1 MKYKFLK
8 LQLCAIKIF
17 KMEPQVITSQSFNV
31 TGGLN
36 LGTVSMVHLIDMKSA
51 VKAAFYI
58 LLIWF
63 GFRIALEI
71 IKYLMSN

>member
-1 MKYKFLK
+1 MGELPIYT
-8 LQLCAIKIF
+8 Q
-17 KMEPQVITSQSFNV
+17 EFNM

-36 LGTVSMVHLIDMKSA
+36 LGTVKMEHVLDINSA

-71 IKYLMSN
+71 IKYLMSK

>member
-1 MKYKFLK
+1 
-8 LQLCAIKIF
+8 
-17 KMEPQVITSQSFNV
+17 MEPIPITTQSYNV

-36 LGTVSMVHLIDMKSA
+36 LGTVNITHYLDQKTAIR
-51 VKAAFYI
+51 AAFII

-71 IKYLMSN
+71 IKYLMSK

>member
-1 MKYKFLK
+1 
-8 LQLCAIKIF
+8 
-17 KMEPQVITSQSFNV
+17 MEPQVITSQNFNV

>member
-1 MKYKFLK
+1 
-8 LQLCAIKIF
+8 
-17 KMEPQVITSQSFNV
+17 MEPQVITSQSFNV

-71 IKYLMSN
+71 IKYLISN

>member
-1 MKYKFLK
+1 
-8 LQLCAIKIF
+8 
-17 KMEPQVITSQSFNV
+17 MEPQVITTQTYNV
-31 TGGLN
+31 SGGLN

-51 VKAAFYI
+51 VRAAFFI

-71 IKYLMSN
+71 IKYLMSK

>member
-1 MKYKFLK
+1 
-8 LQLCAIKIF
+8 
-17 KMEPQVITSQSFNV
+17 MEPQIITSQSFNV